1 MISTL
6 EMTKPITSSQLDR
19 IDYISRWR
27 EMVESR
33 QRQIDERRSGY
44 TEAVGWTEQ
53 VRNFH
58 NALARTRY
66 DDYGR
71 PMRDPFL
78 AHVAE
83 KVYPRM
89 TVLDVG
95 AGTGRFAIALARQA
109 CHLIATEP
117 SAITRQLLTDNCA
130 AAQLGNVRIIAS
142 PWPAALAEAGVGQ
155 ADITICSHVLYP
167 ISEIQPFIA
176 ALEQATQMSGLLFLY
191 LRAGQST
198 DSTQEL
204 WGELYDEPL
213 TPQPDYLDAYNVLA
227 QIGIAAN
234 VTIVKTGLR
243 WRFDSLDDAVAIY
256 QDRLCVRPGDNV
268 RLRQLRHR
276 LRELLVEEEGAL
288 LMGRAAASQSAI
300 MWWQRC

>member
-6 EMTKPITSSQLDR
+6 EMAKPAPSSQLDR

-27 EMVESR
+27 GMVESR
-33 QRQIDERRSGY
+33 QQQIDARRAGQA
-44 TEAVGWTEQ
+44 AVAGWSEQ

-58 NALARTRY
+58 RALTRTRY

-95 AGTGRFAIALARQA
+95 AGAGRFAIPLARQA
-109 CHLIATEP
+109 YRLVATEP
-117 SAITRQLLTDNCA
+117 MPITRQLLTDNCV
-130 AAQLGNVRIIAS
+130 AAQLDNVRIIAN
-142 PWPAALAEAGVGQ
+142 PWPAALTEVGVGQ

-176 ALEQATQMSGLLFLY
+176 ALEQATQTSGLLFIY

-198 DSTQEL
+198 DHTQEL
-204 WGELYDEPL
+204 WQELYDEPL

-227 QIGIAAN
+227 QLDIAAN
-234 VTIVKTGLR
+234 VTMVKTGLR

-256 QDRLCVRPGDNV
+256 QERLCVRPGDSV

-276 LRELLVEEEGAL
+276 LRELLVEEDGAL
-288 LMGRAAASQSAI
+288 LMGNSEASRSAI
-300 MWWQRC
+300 IWWQRC